1 MLKMGLAMG
10 LEEHLKVRQSRPDI
24 NILDIAY
31 DEVTGPSD
39 DIATKIYNFCGMPLR
54 NEALQNIRN
63 WEAANLINKLGAFTY
78 NQVDYQ
84 LTPELIDK
92 DFGPYMKFASH
103 LF

>member
-1 MLKMGLAMG
+1 
-10 LEEHLKVRQSRPDI
+10 
-24 NILDIAY
+24 
-31 DEVTGPSD
+31 
-39 DIATKIYNFCGMPLR
+39 MPLR
-54 NEALQNIRN
+54 IEALQNIRN

-92 DFGPYMKFASH
+92 DFGPYMKFAGH